1 MFCDRLKELRINANL
16 TQDELASK
24 LSISR
29 SAVAKWE
36 QGRGIPNKESLQD
49 ICNLFNIDE
58 NNLFSYNDLEK
69 NIKENRKINR
79 LKTIL
84 IIIISSIAI
93 MLLSSCI
100 CLQIYNK
107 RMQNIITENGYFN
120 EKYLKN
126 IGLVDMPRVNKKLN
140 AKEYDVYYDNDDED
154 YITTIDNI
162 ESFEQYA
169 TRIFNYLNNNP
180 YITNIYYP
188 CKYPEAN
195 YYNKDTGIK
204 TKCDNKYLISYDEK
218 ESYKEIND
226 GIMESYVFYFFKPL
240 NVNRDLYTSLDPY
253 ILSISYI
260 SSEHT
265 NPLVFFTTKNGE
277 KKEAYGNFILSIYK
291 DTSLH
296 NKFSEKYDNE
306 TINYD
311 NDNYYMAS
319 DSYEIVKNNIDKKTF
334 FERFSLN
341 EKENGITISYK
352 NGFYFVKYYILARIS
367 FSYIDANNTLV
378 KSNLTVTIANEKE
391 TKISFPEYKNVSF
404 IELEVIDGYAYSLT
418 RKENGKNPYGD
429 SKIYLY

>member
-162 ESFEQYA
+162 EYFEQYA

-195 YYNKDTGIK
+195 YYNEDTGIK

-319 DSYEIVKNNIDKKTF
+319 DSYEIVKNSIDKKTF

>member
-1 MFCDRLKELRINANL
+1 M
-16 TQDELASK
+16 
-24 LSISR
+24 
-29 SAVAKWE
+29 
-36 QGRGIPNKESLQD
+36 
-49 ICNLFNIDE
+49 
-58 NNLFSYNDLEK
+58 
-69 NIKENRKINR
+69 
-79 LKTIL
+79 
-84 IIIISSIAI
+84 
-93 MLLSSCI
+93 
-100 CLQIYNK
+100 
-107 RMQNIITENGYFN
+107 
-120 EKYLKN
+120 
-126 IGLVDMPRVNKKLN
+126 
-140 AKEYDVYYDNDDED
+140 
-154 YITTIDNI
+154 
-162 ESFEQYA
+162 
-169 TRIFNYLNNNP
+169 
-180 YITNIYYP
+180 
-188 CKYPEAN
+188 
-195 YYNKDTGIK
+195 
-204 TKCDNKYLISYDEK
+204 
-218 ESYKEIND
+218 
-226 GIMESYVFYFFKPL
+226 FYFFKPL

>member
-195 YYNKDTGIK
+195 YYNEDTGIK

-319 DSYEIVKNNIDKKTF
+319 DSYEIVKNNIDKKTL

-367 FSYIDANNTLV
+367 FSYIDKNNTLV

-418 RKENGKNPYGD
+418 RKENGKNPYID
-429 SKIYLY
+429 SNIYL

>member
-16 TQDELASK
+16 TKDELASK

-162 ESFEQYA
+162 EYFEQYA

-195 YYNKDTGIK
+195 YYNEDTGIK